1 MKRILFLSA
10 LVLTIGAN
18 AQDFPAPSPKAKVY
32 QMVGLTEVE
41 VEYSSPGKR
50 DRKIWGGVVPYNE
63 IWRTGANMATKI
75 TFSDSVKIGNDVVEA
90 GTYAI
95 FTNPADQSIQ
105 FIFNSDWNQGGT
117 GNYEKSLDVAR
128 IKVPFN
134 ETKTTTERMRFTIE
148 NTTTDAADLVLTW
161 GNKKAEVPMTFFT
174 DAKVAENFEAKKKE
188 FEREYALYSDGANY
202 YLDAGDLK
210 RAREMAEKSV
220 SMEEKFWNLHT
231 LAKIY
236 KDQGEK
242 KLAMQTAEKS
252 LKLAREADYQ
262 PYVRMN
268 EKLISELK

>member
-10 LVLTIGAN
+10 LVLSFSLN

-41 VEYSSPGKR
+41 VEYSSPGVR
-50 DRKIWGGVVPYNE
+50 ERNVWGEVVPFGE

-75 TFSDSVKIGNDVVEA
+75 TFSDSVKIGGSVVDA

-95 FTNPADQSIQ
+95 FTYPNERSIKVV
-105 FIFNSDWNQGGT
+105 FNSNWNQGGT
-117 GNYEKSLDVAR
+117 GNYDNSLDVASV
-128 IKVPFN
+128 KVPLGKSDSN
-134 ETKTTTERMRFTIE
+134 VERLRFTIE
-148 NTTTDAADLVLTW
+148 NATTDAADLVLSW
-161 GNKKAEVPMTFFT
+161 GDREATVPFKVFT
-174 DAKVAENFEAKKKE
+174 DAKVAEKFEAKKKE
-188 FEREYALYSDGANY
+188 FESEYALYADGANY

-210 RAREMAEKSV
+210 KAREMGEKSV
-220 SMEEKFWNLHT
+220 KMQEKFWNLHT

-236 KDQGEK
+236 KELDEK
-242 KLAMQTAEKS
+242 KMAMQTAEKS

-262 PYVRMN
+262 PYISRN

>member
-10 LVLTIGAN
+10 LVLSIGVN

-50 DRKIWGGVVPYNE
+50 DRTIWGEVVPYNE

-75 TFSDSVKIGNDVVEA
+75 TFSDSVKIGNDVVKA
-90 GTYAI
+90 GTYSI
-95 FTNPADQSIQ
+95 FTFPAEKSIQ

-128 IKVPFN
+128 VKVPFN
-134 ETKTTTERMRFTIE
+134 ETKSTTERMRFTIE
-148 NTTTDAADLVLTW
+148 NATTDAADLVLTW
-161 GNKKAEVPMTFFT
+161 GNKEAAVPMTFFT

-188 FEREYALYSDGANY
+188 FESEYALYADGANY

-210 RAREMAEKSV
+210 KAREMSEKSV
-220 SMEEKFWNLHT
+220 SMQEKFWNLHT

-236 KDQGEK
+236 KGLGEK
-242 KLAMQTAEKS
+242 KLAVQTAQKS
-252 LKLAREADYQ
+252 LKLAQEADYK
-262 PYVRMN
+262 PYIRMN
-268 EKLISELK
+268 EKLIAELK